1 MDENKWEVN
10 VNREDKRSKD
20 WALGPP
26 AFGGFY
32 DEEDITKETEK

>member
-32 DEEDITKETEK
+32 DEEDIAKETEK